1 MTIGV
6 GVEGASERTFWT
18 KVLPKN
24 FAGVRFDVRN
34 LKNKER
40 LIRATPRL
48 LDAFRSLHYTAGF
61 ILLDRHR
68 DPCTTAV
75 LHHFDDLIQVEARK
89 PEDARY
95 LFICVAIKGLE
106 AWYLANPSAI
116 NTLLP
121 RAGYVAPDETAML
134 NPKEKL
140 KALWKKQFGKNSAP
154 NKIGFAQMMAPRV

>member
-48 LDAFRSLHYTAGF
+48 LDAFS
-61 ILLDRHR
+61 
-68 DPCTTAV
+68 
-75 LHHFDDLIQVEARK
+75 
-89 PEDARY
+89 
-95 LFICVAIKGLE
+95 
-106 AWYLANPSAI
+106 
-116 NTLLP
+116 
-121 RAGYVAPDETAML
+121 
-134 NPKEKL
+134 
-140 KALWKKQFGKNSAP
+140 
-154 NKIGFAQMMAPRV
+154 